1 MCYYIL
7 SKVCGFV
14 CHSILSFTIYT
25 IYYLFYF
32 VIGHLL
38 FSFLAFGLDCLQTF
52 FSLHFMLFYLYFFC
66 NLLVVMYIFVCF
78 TLYIIFL
85 HFFAYFHL
93 FVFHRAPRSEIQIVI
108 ICLYILSMV
117 LFILYYINYIKKEKM
132 QLFAISF
139 GSEKGFVSGLCVA
152 CLRFTLYLSIEKAF
166 FPLGI
171 DFYRLLVF
179 SLKQE
184 IE

>member
-1 MCYYIL
+1 MHA
-7 SKVCGFV
+7 F
-14 CHSILSFTIYT
+14 
-25 IYYLFYF
+25 YLF
-32 VIGHLL
+32 II
-38 FSFLAFGLDCLQTF
+38 
-52 FSLHFMLFYLYFFC
+52 FC
-66 NLLVVMYIFVCF
+66 NLLVVMYIFICF

-139 GSEKGFVSGLCVA
+139 GPEKGFVSGLCVA
-152 CLRFTLYLSIEKAF
+152 CLRFTLYLSIEKVF

-179 SLKQE
+179 SLK
-184 IE
+184 